1 MKKCSKCGYEKSLD
15 EFGKDK
21 KGKFGRRSVCFLC
34 RKKLYWVNVQESRK
48 QKRITYHKYKDKEK
62 RQNYY
67 KENKIEINV
76 ERRKNYLKNPLK
88 FLIRNAKNRAIKKG
102 ISFDLK
108 EEDLNIPEV
117 CPVFKKPFVFGT
129 GKQELFSP
137 SVDRIDNSK
146 GYIKSNIVIVSV
158 KANFLKNNATI
169 EELEALTNF
178 YKQFKKES

>member
-1 MKKCSKCGYEKSLD
+1 MDEFTTANDRKSGKKATCKLCDKKKSKNYYEK
-15 EFGKDK
+15 
-21 KGKFGRRSVCFLC
+21 
-34 RKKLYWVNVQESRK
+34 N
-48 QKRITYHKYKDKEK
+48 KEK
-62 RQNYY
+62 FSINQKIYR
-67 KENKIEINV
+67 KENKPKFPE
-76 ERRKNYLKNPLK
+76 KYLLWGIKY
-88 FLIRNAKNRAIKKG
+88 RAKKKG
-102 ISFDLK
+102 IPFNLDL
-108 EEDLNIPEV
+108 DDIIIPEV

-169 EELEALTNF
+169 EELEALANF